1 MVENEDLEAAGFYLQ
16 QPLEK
21 FLKAFLL
28 KNGWQLK
35 KIHELDTLL
44 DNILI
49 ILPELKEYP
58 ETCERVS
65 GYYMLDRY
73 PTFFSS
79 DISLQDLK
87 EDISKSEKLIHLLFP
102 EEKINIAI

>member
-1 MVENEDLEAAGFYLQ
+1 MNVL
-16 QPLEK
+16 
-21 FLKAFLL
+21 
-28 KNGWQLK
+28 
-35 KIHELDTLL
+35 
-44 DNILI
+44 
-49 ILPELKEYP
+49 
-58 ETCERVS
+58 RVS